1 MTNLSIWLTPIW
13 LLAVGTTL
21 GALLLLATW
30 GLCWLF
36 HRRLARAIQE
46 TVTEGILLP
55 ISYALIALA
64 AIAAIASPTMP
75 LGSALASL
83 QRLPHVGPQTFAVTV
98 EAQAGDQPTEV
109 TVPLS
114 FLVDELQSYSFTSE
128 QEIAVATEAG
138 KGYVDPLIIV
148 EDGLYNWTPGNN
160 VTRGFESDTTTL
172 YLTNESDLPTVVTGN
187 FVSDVAMPEV
197 HYLPLATCCVVGL
210 FAIYFLVRW
219 LAPRISIIA
228 TATAKEAVSQPVF
241 LLLTLAGIAALVAFI
256 YVPYNTF
263 GEDVKMLKTSGM
275 TLIKVLAI
283 IVALWTA
290 SVSVADEIEGRTALT
305 VLSKPVGRRQFILGK
320 FLGIV
325 WPIVLMFV
333 ILGIVFLLTVSY
345 KVVYDARESSQSAPE
360 WQQCFAE
367 VIRIVPGLVL
377 AFFEAVVMAAISVA
391 ISTRLPMLPNL
402 IICGSIYVL
411 GHLGPLIAKSS
422 AGDIVFVKFI
432 GRLIAVMLPV
442 LDHYEIEG
450 AIAGASTVPSAYLWT
465 ALLYSALY
473 CVAAMLL
480 ALIFFED
487 RDLA

>member
-1 MTNLSIWLTPIW
+1 MSNLSIWLTPIW
-13 LLAVGTTL
+13 LLAVGATL
-21 GALLLLATW
+21 GFLVLLVVW

-36 HRRLARAIQE
+36 NRPSARAIQN
-46 TVTEGILLP
+46 TVGEGILLP
-55 ISYALIALA
+55 ITYTLIALA
-64 AIAAIASPTMP
+64 ALVAIAGPTMP
-75 LGSALASL
+75 FARMVSSL
-83 QRLPHVGPQTFAVTV
+83 QRMSQVGPQTFEVIVKPQTAD
-98 EAQAGDQPTEV
+98 QA
-109 TVPLS
+109 VPLS
-114 FLVDELQSYSFTSE
+114 FRVDELQGFSLESE
-128 QEIAVATEAG
+128 QEIAVSIEEG
-138 KGYVDPLIIV
+138 KGFAEPLLIVD
-148 EDGLYNWTPGNN
+148 DGLFRWRPGDNAA
-160 VTRGFESDTTTL
+160 RGFEADVSTL
-172 YLTNESDLPTVVTGN
+172 YITNESDLPTTVKGT
-187 FVSDVAMPEV
+187 FISDVEMPEV
-197 HYLPLATCCVVGL
+197 HYLPLTAGCVIGL
-210 FAIYFLVRW
+210 FAIYFLIHW
-219 LAPRISIIA
+219 LAPRVSIIA

-241 LLLTLAGIAALVAFI
+241 LLLTVLGVVALITFI

-290 SVSVADEIEGRTALT
+290 SVSVAEEIEGRTALT

-325 WPIVLMFV
+325 WPILLMFV

-345 KVVYDARESSQSAPE
+345 KVVYDARESSQATPD
-360 WQQCFAE
+360 WQLCFEE

-377 AFFEAVVMAAISVA
+377 AFFEAVVLAAISVA
-391 ISTRLPMLPNL
+391 ISTRLPMMPNL

-422 AGDIVFVKFI
+422 AGEIVFVKFI
-432 GRLIAVMLPV
+432 GRLISVMLPV

-450 AIAGASTVPSAYLWT
+450 AIAGGSVVPSAYLWT